1 MRIVAGRWAGR
12 DLTSPGGRV
21 RPTAEE
27 VRDAA
32 LGWVAP
38 HLDGARILD
47 LCAGS
52 GALGLEAL
60 SRGARTADFV
70 ERNRSAMH
78 ALKANVARFRATK
91 RTRIFAHDAVDFL
104 AHPALAA
111 YDVALADPPYEHAL
125 AERIAARWLDA
136 PFSAVLVV
144 EHAPDREM
152 PRPGAGSGVRMARRT
167 RGHAGLTRYI
177 APGPPSTSP
186 DSDSASNS
194 RRR

>member
-27 VRDAA
+27 VRDAT
-32 LGWVAP
+32 LSWVAP
-38 HLDGARILD
+38 YLDGARILD
-47 LCAGS
+47 LCAGT

-60 SRGARTADFV
+60 SRGADTVDFV

-78 ALKANVARFRATK
+78 ALKANVARLRVTK
-91 RTRIFAHDAVDFL
+91 RTRIFTHDVVDFL
-104 AHPALAA
+104 AHPALGS

-125 AERIAARWLDA
+125 AERIVDRWLAA
-136 PFSAVLVV
+136 PFSRVLVM

-152 PRPGAGSGVRMARRT
+152 PRPGAGSRVKMARRAE
-167 RGHAGLTRYI
+167 GHAALTRYI
-177 APGPPSTSP
+177 SP
-186 DSDSASNS
+186 ASNS
-194 RRR
+194 RSR